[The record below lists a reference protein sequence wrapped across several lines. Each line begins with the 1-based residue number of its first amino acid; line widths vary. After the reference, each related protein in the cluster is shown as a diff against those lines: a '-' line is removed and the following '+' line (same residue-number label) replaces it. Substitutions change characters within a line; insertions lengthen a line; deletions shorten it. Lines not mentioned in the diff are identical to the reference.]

1 MTREFKRI
9 LKLKEALGLTWN
21 EIAKRAGIPISSWM
35 TGVPTSIPSDDEM
48 RKLAAVL
55 ETTYEYLKNGK

>member
-1 MTREFKRI
+1 MTQEFKRI
-9 LKLKEALGLTWN
+9 LKLKEALDLTWN

>member
-9 LKLKEALGLTWN
+9 LRLKESLGLTWN
-21 EIAKRAGIPISSWM
+21 EIAKRAGIPVSSWM
-35 TGVPTSIPSDDEM
+35 TGVPTSTPSDDEM
-48 RKLAAVL
+48 RKLAPVL

>member
-9 LKLKEALGLTWN
+9 LRLKESLGLTWN
-21 EIAKRAGIPISSWM
+21 EIAKRAGIPVSSWL
-35 TGVPTSIPSDDEM
+35 TGVPTSTPSDDEM
-48 RKLAAVL
+48 RKLAPVL

>member
-1 MTREFKRI
+1 MTQEFKRI

-21 EIAKRAGIPISSWM
+21 EIAKRAGIPVSSWM
-35 TGVPTSIPSDDEM
+35 TGVPTSTPSDDEM
-48 RKLAAVL
+48 RKLAPVL

>member
-9 LKLKEALGLTWN
+9 LRLKESLDLTWN
-21 EIAKRAGIPISSWM
+21 EIAKRAGIPVSSWM
-35 TGVPTSIPSDDEM
+35 TGVPTSTPSDDEM
-48 RKLAAVL
+48 RKLAPVL

>member
-1 MTREFKRI
+1 MTQEFKRI